1 MPSRSSM
8 FDPFQQ
14 IRRELDDVFQSYLGE
29 GFAPETAKSVQ
40 KSLIS
45 PAVDIFLEGEML
57 RIDVDLPGVDPS
69 DVDCSLKEGVLT
81 IKGERQQM
89 RAGNGEQI
97 RERRFGTFERRIT
110 LPDGIDE
117 ESIQAHFDKGVLTVT
132 ARMRPAA
139 GQPRRIEISGTG
151 RNEATGGSR
160 ASQKPQPGPAGQASA
175 QPHQGAVQGEISPTD
190 GQPDPGHQ
198 KR

>member
-81 IKGERQQM
+81 IKGEGDR
-89 RAGNGEQI
+89 RA
-97 RERRFGTFERRIT
+97 
-110 LPDGIDE
+110 
-117 ESIQAHFDKGVLTVT
+117 
-132 ARMRPAA
+132 
-139 GQPRRIEISGTG
+139 
-151 RNEATGGSR
+151 
-160 ASQKPQPGPAGQASA
+160 
-175 QPHQGAVQGEISPTD
+175 QGMVPI
-190 GQPDPGHQ
+190 
-198 KR
+198 